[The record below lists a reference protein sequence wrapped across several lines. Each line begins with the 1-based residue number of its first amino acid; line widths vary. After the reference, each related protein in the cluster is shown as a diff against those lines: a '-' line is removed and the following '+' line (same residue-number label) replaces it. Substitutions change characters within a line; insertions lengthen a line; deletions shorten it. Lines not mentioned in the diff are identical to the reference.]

1 MKKIINILF
10 LLLVFMFFFSV
21 FKYYLS
27 NTNIKNVNLNRAN
40 ISQIVKNKISNVPIL
55 IDNTNNALEFNSSFS
70 NQIKDDKPRSFWN
83 LLK

>member
-1 MKKIINILF
+1 
-10 LLLVFMFFFSV
+10 MFFFSV